1 LKRYQ
6 ETRSERFILQS
17 HHCCF
22 RYDGDESGKLASVIF
37 HFTGKSFRDSECL
50 VAVKRTVKKA
60 VKTSVS
66 ADAESINE
74 NLGRRVKKL
83 RGDRGWSL
91 EELASASGVSR
102 SMLSEIERERA
113 NPTLS
118 VTYRIAR
125 AFGLTL
131 QDLIESADSATTIQL
146 IRAGDRA
153 QVFRTDKQCQIR
165 TLSPLNLEKEVE
177 FYELRLPAGGG
188 LLSQPHVEGTREF
201 LTVEEGSVDLRSGD
215 STEALAKGDS
225 ATYRADVVHGIANSG
240 KREAVLFLVVIY
252 R

>member
-1 LKRYQ
+1 MAARNPS
-6 ETRSERFILQS
+6 R
-17 HHCCF
+17 
-22 RYDGDESGKLASVIF
+22 
-37 HFTGKSFRDSECL
+37 
-50 VAVKRTVKKA
+50 KKA
-60 VKTSVS
+60 VRSTAATAAAV
-66 ADAESINE
+66 DAESINE

-83 RGDRGWSL
+83 RADRGWSL

-131 QDLIESADSATTIQL
+131 QDLIESAGSASSIQV
-146 IRAGDRA
+146 IRSTDRA
-153 QVFRTDKQCQIR
+153 QVFRADKQCQIR
-165 TLSPLNLEKEVE
+165 TLSPLNLEKDVE
-177 FYELRLPAGGG
+177 FYEVRLPVGGA
-188 LLSQPHVEGTREF
+188 LRSQAHVDGTREF
-201 LTVEEGSVDLRSGD
+201 LTVEEGTVDLESGG
-215 STEALAKGDS
+215 SRETLVKGDS
-225 ATYRADVVHGIANSG
+225 ATYRADVVHAIVNAG